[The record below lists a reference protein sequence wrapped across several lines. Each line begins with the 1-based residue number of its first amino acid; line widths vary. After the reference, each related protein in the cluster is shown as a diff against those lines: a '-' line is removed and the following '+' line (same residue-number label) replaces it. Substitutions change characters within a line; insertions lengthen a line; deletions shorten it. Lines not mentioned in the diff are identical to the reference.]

1 MMLQWCS
8 GIGQFDLII
17 ARFSILFGTLCL
29 ENGNQKFG
37 SQALP
42 IQITRL
48 LTSDFGNWREKL
60 WDKMKNIW
68 KQENTPKGQRQQ
80 PWNSGSALQPKDWC
94 PPKCFAKAKTFQI
107 ICTQK
112 QEGKSYLG
120 VFARNQED
128 YCHLVQATW
137 LESLLHTRQIQ
148 STRSNKSTE
157 YNLLT
162 SHDPHGM
169 YKFHQI
175 KDPLFQAMPSSV
187 HIH

>member
-1 MMLQWCS
+1 MMLQWCP

-29 ENGNQKFG
+29 ENGNQEFG

-48 LTSDFGNWREKL
+48 LTSDFGNFGG
-60 WDKMKNIW
+60 KNFEIRW
-68 KQENTPKGQRQQ
+68 KIYGNKRILRKGKG
-80 PWNSGSALQPKDWC
+80 NSLEILALQPKDWC

-148 STRSNKSTE
+148 STRPNKSTE